1 MVKKRPCRICGCW
14 FLPDMRA
21 GSRQQVC
28 SKPDCQRERHR
39 RNCADWHDRERIA
52 EFEARVEKRIVAPAV
67 EHPGPLDGTQSG
79 KVNGLVWSAMRDLVG
94 AEVCAVIRVLLEH
107 LRDQS
112 RDAVRREALV
122 LHKEFAK
129 HLPVPPRDAIA
140 RPPPGG

>member
-14 FLPDMRA
+14 FLPDIRA
-21 GSRQQVC
+21 GSRQVVC
-28 SKPDCQRERHR
+28 SKHECQRERHR

-52 EFEARVEKRIVAPAV
+52 EFEARVEKRIFATAG
-67 EHPGPLDGTQSG
+67 EHCGPLDRAQDG
-79 KVNGLVWSAMRDLVG
+79 KVNGQAWGAIRDLVG

-107 LRDQS
+107 AREQA
-112 RDAVRREALV
+112 RDAVRREATV

-129 HLPVPPRDAIA
+129 HLPSAARDAIA